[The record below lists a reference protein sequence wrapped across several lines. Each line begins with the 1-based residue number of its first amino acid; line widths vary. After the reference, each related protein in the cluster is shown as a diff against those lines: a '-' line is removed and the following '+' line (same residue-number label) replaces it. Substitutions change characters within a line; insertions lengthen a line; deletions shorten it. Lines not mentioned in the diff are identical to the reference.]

1 MLDNLKKIADLL
13 PEGLSETAVEELVQL
28 CQEAVEAEVEKE
40 VRVLESKVDG
50 FLRTKVS
57 DLKEAARKELEADEP
72 LIREARAYRK
82 LRQLIAEDV
91 EQADVDSV
99 VSENQEKIAE
109 LESKL
114 GGLNEQLESALREN
128 KMLTD
133 KASVLTEENA
143 KLSEK
148 SKLPAKLKESAVV
161 ITNNPDEDGPE
172 PKASI
177 NNPFLTEQSLNLAF
191 DK

>member
-40 VRVLESKVDG
+40 MRILESKVDG
-50 FLRTKVS
+50 FLRTKIS
-57 DLKEAARKELEADEP
+57 DLKEAARKELEQDDKI
-72 LIREARAYRK
+72 LREARAYRK

-91 EQADVDSV
+91 EQQDVDSV
-99 VSENQEKIAE
+99 VSESKEQLAE
-109 LESKL
+109 LEGKISS
-114 GGLNEQLESALREN
+114 LNEQLETALREN
-128 KMLTD
+128 QMLND
-133 KASVLTEENA
+133 KSQSLTEENA
-143 KLSEK
+143 RLSEK

-161 ITNNPDEDGPE
+161 ITNETDAEVPTH
-172 PKASI
+172 KVS
-177 NNPFLTEQSLNLAF
+177 NNPFLTEHNINLAF

>member
-40 VRVLESKVDG
+40 MRILESKVDG
-50 FLRTKVS
+50 FLRTKIS
-57 DLKEAARKELEADEP
+57 DLKEAARKELEQDDKI
-72 LIREARAYRK
+72 LREARAYRK

-128 KMLTD
+128 KMLND